1 MAYTTINDPS
11 AHFQI
16 KLYTGNGSDGTA
28 HTNDGNANLQPDYV
42 WIKNRSCFIKHALMR
57 GKSSYSKPRRGLCLG

>member
-1 MAYTTINDPS
+1 MAYTTINDSS

-16 KLYTGNGSDGTA
+16 KLYTGNGSSGTA

-42 WIKNRSCFIKHALMR
+42 WIKK
-57 GKSSYSKPRRGLCLG
+57 